1 MENKELV
8 NPLPETRLDYWI
20 SARMKKV
27 WAVQLDM
34 FSRLIDVCKQNGLR
48 LWCDGGTMLGA
59 VRHKGYIPWDDDIDI
74 CMPRPDFDRLA
85 EIAPLYFQEPYF
97 YQTAQTDIHYARTH
111 AQLRRSDTA
120 GIRPSDCYRPFNQGI
135 FIDIFPF
142 EGVPQDPARTREVV
156 SFAKSRM
163 RRLRSIDTPILW
175 SGRWGLLLRKYL
187 WRRKVRKEGFYTL
200 MKPVEDALRSCPWD
214 GADKVAQL
222 GNDGAKL
229 LFPKRIFQETLWVPF
244 EQMEVP
250 IPAGYDEFLRIQYG
264 PDYMTPVMASTN
276 HGQLVLDP
284 DHSYREVMPRVR
296 RQYRRSAFRR
306 LLKKL

>member
-1 MENKELV
+1 MEKELV
-8 NPLPETRLDYWI
+8 SLQAETRLGYHI
-20 SARMKKV
+20 SAQMKKV

-34 FSRLIDVCKQNGLR
+34 FQRLIDVCKENGLR

-74 CMPRPDFDRLA
+74 CMPRPDFDRL
-85 EIAPLYFQEPYF
+85 EQIAPQYFHEPYF
-97 YQTAQTDIHYARTH
+97 YQTALTDTHYARTH

-142 EGVPQDPARTREVV
+142 EGVPADLQRMHEVV
-156 SFAKSRM
+156 AFAKGRM

-175 SGRWGLLLRKYL
+175 SGRVGLLLRKYV
-187 WRRKVRKEGFYTL
+187 WRRKVKKEGFYNL
-200 MKPVEDALRSCPWD
+200 MKPIIEALRSCPWE
-214 GADKVAQL
+214 GAERVAQL

-244 EQMEVP
+244 ENMEVP
-250 IPAGYDEFLRIQYG
+250 IPAGYDEFLRTQYG

-276 HGQLVLDP
+276 HGQLVIDP
-284 DHSYREVMPRVR
+284 DHSYKQLMPQVR
-296 RQYRRSAFRR
+296 RDYRRSALRR